1 MSSNGPDTSGHKGTL
16 IVTGGSRGIGAAV
29 ARRAA
34 RDGWAVAVAYSQDSQ
49 GAEAVAR
56 DIAAAGGHAQAVHCE
71 VTVEADIPALFTF
84 AADRLG
90 PITGLVNNAGIT
102 GPVSRVADLK
112 TADLERLVA
121 VNVTGAILCA
131 REAVRRLSTARGGA
145 GGAIVNISS
154 AAARLGGPGE
164 LVAYAA
170 TKGAIDS
177 LTVGL
182 AREVADE
189 GIRVNGVAPG
199 LIETGIHAAAGAP
212 DRLARLGPAVP
223 IGRAGSAEEV
233 AEAVVWLLSPA
244 ASYVTGTT
252 IDVTGGR

>member
-1 MSSNGPDTSGHKGTL
+1 MAASTSSGPHPGTL

-34 RDGWAVAVAYSQDSQ
+34 RDGWAVALAYDADAD
-49 GAEAVAR
+49 GAEAVAKSILK
-56 DIAAAGGHAQAVHCE
+56 DGGHALAIHADVADETE
-71 VTVEADIPALFTF
+71 VVTLFDTVIA
-84 AADRLG
+84 RLG
-90 PITGLVNNAGIT
+90 PLGGLVNNAGIT
-102 GPVSRVADLK
+102 GPLCPLADLSG
-112 TADLERLVA
+112 ADLERVIA

-131 REAVRRLSTARGGA
+131 REAVRHLSTARGGH

-154 AAARLGGPGE
+154 AAARQGGAGE
-164 LVAYAA
+164 WVHYAA
-170 TKGAIDS
+170 TKGAIDT

-182 AREVADE
+182 AREVAGQ

-199 LIETGIHAAAGAP
+199 LIDTGLHAAAGAP
-212 DRLARLGPAVP
+212 DRVSRLGPLVP
-223 IGRAGSAEEV
+223 MGRAGTAEEV

-252 IDVTGGR
+252 LTVSGGR